1 MAMNSLSELLEDE
14 LKDIYNAEQQLVKA
28 LPKMAKAATSGELKE
43 AFESHLRET
52 DEQVNRLAQVF
63 DSLDEPVKEEKCEG
77 MAGII
82 EEGNELLKEEAAD
95 AVKDAGLIASAQKA
109 EHYEIASYGCLCAW
123 AELLGERDALEL
135 LRQNLAEEEEAN
147 EKLTDLAERSINVEA
162 ERGAHTAKGR

>member
-1 MAMNSLSELLEDE
+1 MENLRDLLIHELQDT
-14 LKDIYNAEQQLVKA
+14 YHAEKQLLKA

-52 DEQVNRLAQVF
+52 EEQVNRLAQVF
-63 DSLDEPVKEEKCEG
+63 DSLEEPVKEEKCEG

-82 EEGNELLKEEAAD
+82 EEGNELLKEDATD

-123 AELLGERDALEL
+123 AELLGEQDALDL
-135 LRQNLAEEEEAN
+135 LRQNLAEEEETN
-147 EKLTDLAERSINVEA
+147 EKLTDIAERSINTA
-162 ERGAHTAKGR
+162 ADQNAQAAKGR

>member
-1 MAMNSLSELLEDE
+1 
-14 LKDIYNAEQQLVKA
+14 
-28 LPKMAKAATSGELKE
+28 
-43 AFESHLRET
+43 LRET
-52 DEQVNRLAQVF
+52 EEQVNRLAQVF
-63 DSLDEPVKEEKCEG
+63 DSLEEPVKEEKCEG

-82 EEGNELLKEEAAD
+82 EEGNELLKEDAAD

-123 AELLGERDALEL
+123 AELLGEQDALEL

-147 EKLTDLAERSINVEA
+147 EKLTNLAERSINVEA

>member
-1 MAMNSLSELLEDE
+1 MEHLRDLLIHELQDT
-14 LKDIYNAEQQLVKA
+14 YHAEKQLLKA

-43 AFESHLRET
+43 AFQSHLRET
-52 DEQVNRLAQVF
+52 EEQVNRLAQVF

-123 AELLGERDALEL
+123 AELLGEQDALEL

-147 EKLTDLAERSINVEA
+147 EKLTDLAERSINVAA
-162 ERGAHTAKGR
+162 EKGAHTAKGR

>member
-1 MAMNSLSELLEDE
+1 MENLRDLLIHELQDT
-14 LKDIYNAEQQLVKA
+14 YHAEKQLLKA

-147 EKLTDLAERSINVEA
+147 EKLTDLAERSINVAA
-162 ERGAHTAKGR
+162 EKGAHTAKGR

>member
-1 MAMNSLSELLEDE
+1 
-14 LKDIYNAEQQLVKA
+14 
-28 LPKMAKAATSGELKE
+28 MAKAATSGELKE

-77 MAGII
+77 MAGIL
-82 EEGNELLKEEAAD
+82 EEGNELLKEDAAD

>member
-1 MAMNSLSELLEDE
+1 MENLRDLLIHELQDT
-14 LKDIYNAEQQLVKA
+14 YHAEKQLLKA

-52 DEQVNRLAQVF
+52 EEQVNRLAQVF
-63 DSLDEPVKEEKCEG
+63 DSLEEPVKEEKCEG

-82 EEGNELLKEEAAD
+82 EEGNELLKEDASD

-123 AELLGERDALEL
+123 AELLGEQDALDL
-135 LRQNLAEEEEAN
+135 LRQNLAEEEETN
-147 EKLTDLAERSINVEA
+147 EKLTDIAERSIN
-162 ERGAHTAKGR
+162 TAADQNAQASKGR

>member
-1 MAMNSLSELLEDE
+1 MENLRDLLIHELQDT
-14 LKDIYNAEQQLVKA
+14 YHAEKQLLKA

-43 AFESHLRET
+43 AFQSHLRET
-52 DEQVNRLAQVF
+52 EEQVNRLAQVF

-123 AELLGERDALEL
+123 AELLGEQDALEL

>member
-1 MAMNSLSELLEDE
+1 MEHLRDLLIHELQDT
-14 LKDIYNAEQQLVKA
+14 YHAEKQLLKA

-43 AFESHLRET
+43 AFQSHLRET
-52 DEQVNRLAQVF
+52 EEQVNRLAQVF

-77 MAGII
+77 MAGIL
-82 EEGNELLKEEAAD
+82 EEGNELLKEDAAD

-147 EKLTDLAERSINVEA
+147 EKLTDLAERSINVAA
-162 ERGAHTAKGR
+162 EKGAHTAKGR

>member
-1 MAMNSLSELLEDE
+1 MEHLRDLLIHELQDT
-14 LKDIYNAEQQLVKA
+14 YHAEKQLLKA

-43 AFESHLRET
+43 AFQSHLRET
-52 DEQVNRLAQVF
+52 EEQVNRLAQVF

-123 AELLGERDALEL
+123 AELLGEQDALEL

>member
-1 MAMNSLSELLEDE
+1 MENLRDLLIHELQDT
-14 LKDIYNAEQQLVKA
+14 YHAEKQLLKA
-28 LPKMAKAATSGELKE
+28 LPKMVKAATSGELKE

-52 DEQVNRLAQVF
+52 EEQVNRLAQVF
-63 DSLDEPVKEEKCEG
+63 DSLEEPVKEEKCEG

-82 EEGNELLKEEAAD
+82 EEGNELLKEDAAD

-123 AELLGERDALEL
+123 AELLGEQDALDL

-147 EKLTDLAERSINVEA
+147 EKLTDIAERSINTA
-162 ERGAHTAKGR
+162 ADQNAQAAKGR

>member
-1 MAMNSLSELLEDE
+1 MENLRDLLIHELQDT
-14 LKDIYNAEQQLVKA
+14 YHAEKQLLKA

-43 AFESHLRET
+43 AFQSHLRET
-52 DEQVNRLAQVF
+52 EEQVNRLAQVF

-123 AELLGERDALEL
+123 AELLGEQDALEL

-147 EKLTDLAERSINVEA
+147 EKLTDLAERSINVAA
-162 ERGAHTAKGR
+162 EKGAHTAKGR